1 MTVYFQPNSLL
12 EHYWKLSQHRGWP
25 SQSSWTTPGS
35 MWVLISQ
42 QIACSFYLAFLLI
55 CCERVIIA
63 INGSSS
69 DPLTHQPCSERRER
83 CLGRRQGENFMP
95 HHTQIHKDGWRIS
108 SSLPI
113 HISFPVFK
121 SNQKYATIF
130 VKKKQRKPLES
141 QTARLTCNFLRGTQF
156 PVRGSLY
163 NVSKVICE
171 VLLQ

>member
-55 CCERVIIA
+55 CCECRYSNQWKFLRPPYTPAVFWKKRKMLGKTSRWELHA
-63 INGSSS
+63 SS
-69 DPLTHQPCSERRER
+69 
-83 CLGRRQGENFMP
+83 
-95 HHTQIHKDGWRIS
+95 HTDS

-121 SNQKYATIF
+121 PNQKYATIF

-141 QTARLTCNFLRGTQF
+141 QMARLTCNFLRGTQF

-163 NVSKVICE
+163 NVSKVIYE